1 MIAAADINRQQ
12 GLGSLHLFRLVQE
25 LCVCESLNLYP
36 SNQYRCLGWRV
47 RQQTACPE
55 EVQPQENVGFT
66 WRWWQR
72 SGHFGT
78 SGHGPVCLQGANPL
92 LPVLSGEGQPPQY
105 RRHGPPVASRP
116 SVHAPP
122 QLVLIVPNWPHMALF
137 SDIPLLICG
146 APRELRFWRDL
157 LAQAQRTLCFALSPE
172 TLALDLAS
180 ERTSF
185 LVMHLSR
192 MVVQTLQGAWGC
204 KTAADSVW
212 PSCQLRGL

>member
-1 MIAAADINRQQ
+1 MRISEPLSLKSVQVPGLENQTADCLSR
-12 GLGSLHLFRLVQE
+12 GGPTPGECRLHLEVVAKIWSFWNIRSWTRL
-25 LCVCESLNLYP
+25 P
-36 SNQYRCLGWRV
+36 SG
-47 RQQTACPE
+47 
-55 EVQPQENVGFT
+55 
-66 WRWWQR
+66 
-72 SGHFGT
+72 
-78 SGHGPVCLQGANPL
+78 
-92 LPVLSGEGQPPQY
+92 
-105 RRHGPPVASRP
+105 SRP
-116 SVHAPP
+116 SASCSLWGGTTPSVQTPWPTSGLKAFCTCPP

-157 LAQAQRTLCFALSPE
+157 LAQAQRTLGFALSAE

-185 LVMHLSR
+185 LAMHLSR
-192 MVVQTLQGAWGC
+192 MVIQTLQGAWGC